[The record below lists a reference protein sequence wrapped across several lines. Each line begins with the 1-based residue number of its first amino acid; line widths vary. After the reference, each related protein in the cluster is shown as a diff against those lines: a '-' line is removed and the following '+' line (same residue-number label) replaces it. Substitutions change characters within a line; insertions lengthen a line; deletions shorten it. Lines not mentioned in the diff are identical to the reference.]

1 MKLREIILQNFRGYY
16 NETRI
21 PVDDLTALIGQN
33 DVGKST
39 ILEALDIFFN
49 QSKIESG
56 DKNILHTG
64 EETVIG
70 CVFDELPETIVLEDV
85 ETSLSNE
92 YLLNEDGR
100 LEIHKKY
107 LANGKQAIWIYALHP
122 SNEGFDDLLL
132 KKNNELKTKIR
143 SANLQNMANLTINS
157 DMRRVLWQSL
167 GDENNVLFKIHKC

>member
-56 DKNILHTG
+56 DKNILHTD

-100 LEIHKKY
+100 LEIHK
-107 LANGKQAIWIYALHP
+107 NTWQTGSKQSGYMRYTHRMKALMICC
-122 SNEGFDDLLL
+122 S
-132 KKNNELKTKIR
+132 
-143 SANLQNMANLTINS
+143 
-157 DMRRVLWQSL
+157 RRIMS
-167 GDENNVLFKIHKC
+167 

>member
-1 MKLREIILQNFRGYY
+1 M
-16 NETRI
+16 
-21 PVDDLTALIGQN
+21 DDLTALIGQN

-56 DKNILHTG
+56 DKNILHTD

-100 LEIHKKY
+100 LEINKKN
-107 LANGKQAIWIYALHP
+107 LPNPKQAIWI
-122 SNEGFDDLLL
+122 
-132 KKNNELKTKIR
+132 
-143 SANLQNMANLTINS
+143 
-157 DMRRVLWQSL
+157 
-167 GDENNVLFKIHKC
+167 

>member
-56 DKNILHTG
+56 DKNPLSAQQPLNARNG
-64 EETVIG
+64 P
-70 CVFDELPETIVLEDV
+70 FDPLDKVVAGI
-85 ETSLSNE
+85 
-92 YLLNEDGR
+92 
-100 LEIHKKY
+100 
-107 LANGKQAIWIYALHP
+107 
-122 SNEGFDDLLL
+122 
-132 KKNNELKTKIR
+132 
-143 SANLQNMANLTINS
+143 
-157 DMRRVLWQSL
+157 
-167 GDENNVLFKIHKC
+167 

>member
-56 DKNILHTG
+56 DKNILHTD

-107 LANGKQAIWIYALHP
+107 LANGKQAIWILCVP
-122 SNEGFDDLLL
+122 G
-132 KKNNELKTKIR
+132 R
-143 SANLQNMANLTINS
+143 MAAMRLFPATAARKPVS
-157 DMRRVLWQSL
+157 LPDMQICLVSS
-167 GDENNVLFKIHKC
+167 VT